1 MRVYSFC
8 SLIQA
13 FFRVVLPLAR
23 PALAAGVAMSGARA
37 LGEFGATITFAGNL
51 QGRTQTM
58 PLAVFLALQHD
69 RDTAVALSLVL
80 VAVSLAV
87 LIALRDRWWGRW

>member
-1 MRVYSFC
+1 MFTRVT
-8 SLIQA
+8 
-13 FFRVVLPLAR
+13 LPLIA
-23 PALAAGVAMSGARA
+23 PSLAAGTALAWARA